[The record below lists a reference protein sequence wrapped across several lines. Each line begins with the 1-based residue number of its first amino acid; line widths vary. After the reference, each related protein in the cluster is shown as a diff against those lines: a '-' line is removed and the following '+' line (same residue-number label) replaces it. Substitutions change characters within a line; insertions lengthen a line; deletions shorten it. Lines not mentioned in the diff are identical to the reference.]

1 MKWMNA
7 VVCAALLAMAGPAF
21 SEGAPAE
28 SPRDYAYGLSLDTS
42 ASSPW
47 YRVMLPLAI
56 YQQSTSPDLRDVRV
70 FNQSGEPV
78 PFSLVTTTRPQPA
91 PTTTALRFLRLT
103 PRRAGKRTAA
113 IKLCYGPETVW
124 KLCWK
129 GNTLRL
135 PDSTIC

>member
-70 FNQSGEPV
+70 FNQPGEPV

-91 PTTTALRFLRLT
+91 PTTTALRLF
-103 PRRAGKRTAA
+103 A
-113 IKLCYGPETVW
+113 
-124 KLCWK
+124 
-129 GNTLRL
+129 
-135 PDSTIC
+135 

>member
-7 VVCAALLAMAGPAF
+7 VVCAALLAVAGPAF

-47 YRVMLPLAI
+47 YRVMLPLAV

-91 PTTTALRFLRLT
+91 PTTTALRLFALNASPGGEEDSGDKIMLRARNGVEIVLE
-103 PRRAGKRTAA
+103 GQHAA
-113 IKLCYGPETVW
+113 ADRKSVV
-124 KLCWK
+124 
-129 GNTLRL
+129 
-135 PDSTIC
+135 

>member
-78 PFSLVTTTRPQPA
+78 PFSRLLRRVRSRHRP
-91 PTTTALRFLRLT
+91 
-103 PRRAGKRTAA
+103 PRRCAFCA
-113 IKLCYGPETVW
+113 
-124 KLCWK
+124 
-129 GNTLRL
+129 
-135 PDSTIC
+135 

>member
-1 MKWMNA
+1 MKWMKS
-7 VVCAALLAMAGPAF
+7 VVCAALLAVAGPAF
-21 SEGAPAE
+21 SEGAPVE

-47 YRVMLPLAI
+47 YRVMLPLAV

-91 PTTTALRFLRLT
+91 PTTTALRLCSAAKFFA
-103 PRRAGKRTAA
+103 PKR
-113 IKLCYGPETVW
+113 IKLCTATTERKPVIAHGA
-124 KLCWK
+124 
-129 GNTLRL
+129 N
-135 PDSTIC
+135 

>member
-47 YRVMLPLAI
+47 YRVMLPLAV

-70 FNQSGEPV
+70 KAAWDVIEPERMALDRAVTMPLVEGEWN
-78 PFSLVTTTRPQPA
+78 R
-91 PTTTALRFLRLT
+91 
-103 PRRAGKRTAA
+103 
-113 IKLCYGPETVW
+113 VW
-124 KLCWK
+124 
-129 GNTLRL
+129 
-135 PDSTIC
+135 